1 MVQHVETFL
10 PDGKHDKNDERIGF
24 SSFRKMTDEEKHYQI
39 FQHSYDSSHTIKH
52 PRSHTF

>member
-10 PDGKHDKNDERIGF
+10 LDGKHDKNDERIGF
-24 SSFRKMTDEEKHYQI
+24 SSFRKMTDEEEHYQI

>member
-10 PDGKHDKNDERIGF
+10 LDGKHDKNDERIGF

-39 FQHSYDSSHTIKH
+39 L
-52 PRSHTF
+52 